1 MERREDD
8 SDAQLSEGSVDKS
21 ILELA
26 RELED
31 EINRNIGELQGLQPD
46 ADVPDEVITL
56 RDSNDNDARQPS
68 KKRVDLDD
76 RYFVLDAFSLPS
88 WIDDHS
94 MRMMALTTIVNTL
107 DHNEFETSL

>member
-1 MERREDD
+1 MTCPISYQDVERREDD

-31 EINRNIGELQGLQPD
+31 EINRNIGELQGIQPD

-56 RDSNDNDARQPS
+56 RDSNDNDAR
-68 KKRVDLDD
+68 
-76 RYFVLDAFSLPS
+76 
-88 WIDDHS
+88 
-94 MRMMALTTIVNTL
+94 
-107 DHNEFETSL
+107 